1 MDQATQQLNENLSRG
16 HKEYESK
23 IKNVEGILSKLSGI
37 LDTSKYISEL
47 NQIKNDLKNDPSFQN
62 KMTFDNFQMDYE
74 EYIYSKYS
82 KRLDELAIKMEK
94 ESLPFYELQKLCEK
108 INILLKD
115 ISVENISEII
125 ELTIRLIDSVNELN
139 THNKIEKNRIIDY
152 SYETIYKVIMYEEI
166 FERSDILNYINKL
179 NVKVNI
185 ENLGRLLSRDLD
197 KLDKIDL
204 IDEDLRTLKTHG
216 LGYDYLDENIIKKIS
231 RKTVGEANSE
241 YQEKKRSVINELE
254 NKIQNLSDENI
265 NLKSTQTESKLRLK
279 RLYGKKYLLMTK
291 MLSLVLVP
299 VVTISAGTLLGKK
312 ASEGITE
319 YKTITRTVN
328 PKTGEIVGTVLE
340 EYDEN
345 ETTYVATIMVE
356 SPWRKNSTG
365 VGYVRTITAYEYITP
380 ENVSDT
386 FHATI
391 EDLEGNMVEKYK
403 YVEAKDNLDETDS
416 LTDSTILITETYQDK
431 NITKPSEKYMVPF
444 AVTSACIAIAID
456 ILLIIKRN
464 DTKEMYDEVMEEIQN
479 EKLTEEQIKE
489 KLLDL
494 RERVIKVQEEYNNAV
509 KKYGSLAD
517 QFVFDEV
524 DTKWI
529 KEYTKSLKRR

>member
-1 MDQATQQLNENLSRG
+1 MDQAVQQLNENVSRG
-16 HKEYESK
+16 HKEYESRL
-23 IKNVEGILSKLSGI
+23 KNVEGILSKLNGI
-37 LDTSKYISEL
+37 LDTSKYISEF
-47 NQIKNDLKNDPSFQN
+47 NQIKEDVKNDPSFQN

-74 EYIYSKYS
+74 EYTYSKYS

-108 INILLKD
+108 INFLLTD
-115 ISVENISEII
+115 LSIENISEII

-166 FERSDILNYINKL
+166 FERSDILDYINKL
-179 NVKVNI
+179 NIKVNV
-185 ENLGRLLSRDLD
+185 ENLGRLLSKDLD

-216 LGYDYLDENIIKKIS
+216 LGYDYLDKNIIKKIS
-231 RKTVGEANSE
+231 RKTVGETNSE
-241 YQEKKRSVINELE
+241 YQEKKRKVVSELE
-254 NKIQNLSDENI
+254 SKIQDLSNENVH
-265 NLKSTQTESKLRLK
+265 LKNDQADSKLRLK
-279 RLYGKKYLLMTK
+279 RLYGKKYLLMSK
-291 MLSLVLVP
+291 MLSLILVP
-299 VVTISAGTLLGKK
+299 VVTISAGSLIGKK

-319 YKTITRTVN
+319 YKTITRTIN
-328 PKTGEIVGTVLE
+328 PETGEIVGDVLE

-345 ETTYVATIMVE
+345 ETTYVATVMVE
-356 SPWRKNSTG
+356 SPWRKNNTG

-380 ENVSDT
+380 EDVSET
-386 FHATI
+386 FHATK

-403 YVEAKDNLDETDS
+403 YVEAKDNLDEKDS

-431 NITKPSEKYMVPF
+431 NTTRPSEKYIVP
-444 AVTSACIAIAID
+444 AIVTAACIGIIID
-456 ILLIIKRN
+456 IILIIKRN
-464 DTKEMYDEVMEEIQN
+464 DTKYMLEETLDEIAS
-479 EKLTEEQIKE
+479 EKLTEQEIKE

-494 RERVIKVQEEYNNAV
+494 KQRVITVQEEYNNAV

-517 QFVFDEV
+517 QFIFDEV